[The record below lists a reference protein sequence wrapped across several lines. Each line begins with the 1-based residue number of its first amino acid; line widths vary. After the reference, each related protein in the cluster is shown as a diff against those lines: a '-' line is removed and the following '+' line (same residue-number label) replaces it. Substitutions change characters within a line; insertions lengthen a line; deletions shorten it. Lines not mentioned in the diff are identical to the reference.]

1 MKINTY
7 NPRMKDKIALVTGG
21 SRGLGAAIC
30 LRFAEEGAKVGVNY
44 RARSDKADGIVKEI
58 TDAGGEAIAIGG
70 DVAIRKDVEAMIQK
84 MFNHFGG
91 IDILVNNAG
100 ISFYKPLLDHSEEDW
115 DHVLG
120 VNLKSIFL
128 CCKYAI
134 PNMVERGGGVIMNI
148 GSCHAFATQPHCTS
162 YAASK
167 AGMTGFTRSLAL
179 EMAPHNI
186 RVNTLVPGAFWTDMA
201 KDAVARLGKEE
212 DILPIVNA
220 KLPFGRQG
228 EPEEFADA
236 ALFLAAD
243 SGAYTTGQT
252 YIIDGGLLASMHL

>member
-1 MKINTY
+1 MKLNTY
-7 NPRMKDKIALVTGG
+7 NPRLTNKIALVTGG

-30 LRFAEEGAKVGVNY
+30 LLFAQEGAKVAVNY
-44 RARSDKADGIVKEI
+44 RARKDKADEIVHEI
-58 TDAGGEAIAIGG
+58 TEAGGEAFAVGG
-70 DVAIRKDVEAMIQK
+70 DVALRKDVETMVQETVDR
-84 MFNHFGG
+84 FGVL
-91 IDILVNNAG
+91 DILINNAG
-100 ISFYKPLLDHSEEDW
+100 ISYYKPLMAHTEEDW

-128 CCKYAI
+128 CCKSSI
-134 PNMVERGGGVIMNI
+134 PHMMKRGGGVIMNI
-148 GSCHAFATQPHCTS
+148 GSCHAFATQPDCTS

-167 AGMTGFTRSLAL
+167 AGMCGFTRSLAL
-179 EMAPHNI
+179 EMASHKI

-228 EPEEFADA
+228 DPEEFAEA

-243 SGAYTTGQT
+243 SGSYTTGQV

>member
-1 MKINTY
+1 MEINTY
-7 NPRMKDKIALVTGG
+7 NPRLKGKIALVTGG

-44 RARSDKADGIVKEI
+44 RARNDKADEIVSEI
-58 TDAGGEAIAIGG
+58 TEAGGEAISIPG
-70 DVAIRKDVEAMIQK
+70 DVSKSGDIEAMVTTMIE
-84 MFNHFGG
+84 NFGG

-100 ISFYKPLLDHSEEDW
+100 ISFYKPLLEHEEEDW

-128 CCKYAI
+128 GCKYAI
-134 PNMVERGGGVIMNI
+134 PSMIDRGGGVIMNI

-167 AGMTGFTRSLAL
+167 AGMIGFTRSLAL
-179 EMAPHNI
+179 EMAPHQI

-212 DILPIVNA
+212 DILPQVNA
-220 KLPFGRQG
+220 ALPLGRQG
-228 EPEEFADA
+228 EPEEFAES

-243 SGAYTTGQT
+243 SGSYTTGQT

>member
-1 MKINTY
+1 MEINTY
-7 NPRMKDKIALVTGG
+7 NPRLKGKIALVTGG

-44 RARSDKADGIVKEI
+44 HARIDKADEIVSEI
-58 TDAGGEAIAIGG
+58 TGAGGEAISIPG
-70 DVAIRKDVEAMIQK
+70 DVSKSDNVEAMVTATIE
-84 MFNHFGG
+84 HFGG

-100 ISFYKPLLDHSEEDW
+100 ISFYKPLLEHEEEDW

-128 CCKYAI
+128 GCKYAI
-134 PNMVERGGGVIMNI
+134 PTMIDRGGGVIMNI

-167 AGMTGFTRSLAL
+167 AGMIGFTRSLAL
-179 EMAPHNI
+179 EMAPHQI

-201 KDAVARLGKEE
+201 KDAVARLGIEE
-212 DILPIVNA
+212 DVLPEINA
-220 KLPFGRQG
+220 KLPFRRQG
-228 EPEEFADA
+228 DPAEFADA

-243 SGAYTTGQT
+243 SGSYTTGQT